1 MEKINQIN
9 SKIKK
14 ISQSPSVAAI
24 DMMGRYGEQLT
35 ELCQRIQ
42 TEEDILDII
51 ENIDT
56 TLYWIK
62 DNYDKVKSELIEKE
76 EKETINQV

>member
-9 SKIKK
+9 NKLKK
-14 ISQSPSVAAI
+14 ISQSESVSAI
-24 DMMGRYGEQLT
+24 DIMGRYGEQLT
-35 ELCQRIQ
+35 ELCQRVK

>member
-9 SKIKK
+9 NKLKK
-14 ISQSPSVAAI
+14 ISQSPSVSAI
-24 DMMGRYGEQLT
+24 DIMGRYGEQLT
-35 ELCQRIQ
+35 ELCQRVK